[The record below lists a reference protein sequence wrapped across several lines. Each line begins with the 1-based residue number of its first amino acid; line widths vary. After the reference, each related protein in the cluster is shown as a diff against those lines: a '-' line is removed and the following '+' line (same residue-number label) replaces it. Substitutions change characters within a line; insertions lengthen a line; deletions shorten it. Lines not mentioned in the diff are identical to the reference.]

1 MGEHC
6 EIGQLPRRR
15 GGGYPVRM
23 LRSAVFALLSAAAVA
38 QNVLQVG
45 PGGYAQ
51 IRDAIV
57 AALPGDVIEVA
68 AGAYQPFVL
77 DKALTIRALPGAQV
91 AVLPNLF
98 DSTRIRPPV
107 GMLAKFGRI
116 EFRNPWPYFLAASTS
131 VDRGTVWFE
140 DCIFEAPPI
149 YETGALGVFGAS
161 VLLRSCVLV
170 GNNWVNSGGG
180 QGNAGLRAENAYVGA
195 TDCQFYGSN
204 TGFDL
209 SGDGG
214 EGVRALHSVVH
225 LVACRL
231 QGGSRP
237 YCVGTNPPGP
247 GLRVGG
253 TSTVWLADCSVVGG
267 NDGCAGWAGAIGLV
281 NASTTPVQY
290 ARTSIQGGAG
300 TSQGA
305 ATSGPVALAT
315 LLGAVGAAGALVR
328 GQVWSVD
335 YRTEPNWPVAVVV
348 SDGLERRT
356 DPQVVQPVWL
366 PAGGFGLL
374 AVLVADAQGVATYAT
389 SVPASPVLLGAGL
402 WVEAVSGVALPLQ
415 AVPAVGGLVW

>member
-1 MGEHC
+1 
-6 EIGQLPRRR
+6 
-15 GGGYPVRM
+15 M

-68 AGAYQPFVL
+68 GGAYQPFLL
-77 DKALTIRALPGAQV
+77 DKALTVRAQPGARV
-91 AVLPNLF
+91 AVLPNLA
-98 DSTRIRPPV
+98 SATQLRPPAGTV
-107 GMLAKFGRI
+107 ARIARI
-116 EFRNPWPYFLAASTS
+116 EFRNPWPFFLASSTS

-140 DCIFEAPPI
+140 ECIFEAPP
-149 YETGALGVFGAS
+149 TLDVGALGVFGAAV
-161 VLLRSCVLV
+161 VLRRCVLV
-170 GNNWVNSGGG
+170 GHNWVNSLSG

-195 TDCQFYGSN
+195 TDCQFHGSH
-204 TGFDL
+204 TGVDTL
-209 SGDGG
+209 GNGG
-214 EGVRALHSVVH
+214 EGVRALNSVVH

-237 YCVGTNPPGP
+237 DCLGTNPLGP

-267 NDGCAGWAGAIGLV
+267 NDGCAGGAGAIGLV
-281 NASTTPVQY
+281 NASAVPVQH
-290 ARTSIQGGAG
+290 ARTSIQGGTG
-300 TSQGA
+300 TSVGA
-305 ATSGPVALAT
+305 ATSGPVVVAP
-315 LLGAVGAAGALVR
+315 LLGAVGAAAALVR
-328 GQVWSVD
+328 GQAWSVD

-348 SDGLERRT
+348 GEGLERRA

-374 AVLVADAQGVATYAT
+374 AVLVADAQGAATYAT

-402 WVEAVSGVALPLQ
+402 WVEAVSGVGLPLQ
-415 AVPAVGGLVW
+415 TVPAVGGLVW

>member
-1 MGEHC
+1 
-6 EIGQLPRRR
+6 
-15 GGGYPVRM
+15 M
-23 LRSAVFALLSAAAVA
+23 LRSVALLLLSAAAVA

-51 IRDAIV
+51 IRDAIA

-68 AGAYQPFVL
+68 GGAYRPFVL
-77 DKALTIRALPGAQV
+77 DKALTIRALAGARV

-98 DSTRIRPPV
+98 DATQIRPPAGTV
-107 GMLAKFGRI
+107 AKIGRI
-116 EFRNPWPYFLAASTS
+116 EFRNPWPFFLAAATS

-149 YETGALGVFGAS
+149 YEAGALGVFGAA
-161 VLLRSCVLV
+161 VVMRSCVLV
-170 GNNWVNSGGG
+170 GHNWVTSGAG

-204 TGFDL
+204 TGFDQP
-209 SGDGG
+209 GNGG
-214 EGVRALHSVVH
+214 EGVRALHSAVH
-225 LVACRL
+225 LVGCTL

-237 YCVGTNPPGP
+237 SFCLATNPPGP

-253 TSTVWLADCSVVGG
+253 TSSVWLADCSVVGG
-267 NDGCAGWAGAIGLV
+267 NDYCAGGTGAIGLV
-281 NASTTPVQY
+281 NASAVPVQH

-300 TSQGA
+300 TTSGA
-305 ATSGPVALAT
+305 ATSGPVVMAP

-348 SDGLERRT
+348 SSGLERRA

-374 AVLVADAQGVATYAT
+374 AVLVADAQGAATYAT

-415 AVPAVGGLVW
+415 TAPAVGGLVW